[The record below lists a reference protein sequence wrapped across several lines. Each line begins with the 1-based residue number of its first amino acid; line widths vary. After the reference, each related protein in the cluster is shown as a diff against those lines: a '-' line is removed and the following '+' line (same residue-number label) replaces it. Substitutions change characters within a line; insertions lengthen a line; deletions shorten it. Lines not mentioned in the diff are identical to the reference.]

1 MGIERQKITIL
12 YGSETGNA
20 QDYAH
25 YLSKRLRYYQ
35 VQTVLSTLDDFELKR
50 LVTDVEYLIIIC
62 STTGQGELPRNAK
75 KFMHFIL
82 RKKLPNDLFDHISLT
97 TFGLGDSS
105 YPKFN
110 YGIKKI
116 HTRMKQLGCQELSPS
131 SEADELSAEGIDGY
145 YKIWE
150 EELLASIQR
159 HIPDAISVDDE
170 ILLEPEFKV
179 QIAQD
184 SPEVVTKGNAK
195 EISLSRNS
203 SVKDDMANEVLQ
215 GTILVKERVTSEDHF
230 QDVRRVVIHSDTEIS
245 YAPGDTIAL
254 YPSNSEEDVEA
265 LLKSQ
270 SHWIPLADKPLSIS
284 GNLFGVQGGIIKD
297 LTLRNLLTH
306 HLDLS
311 QVPTRSFF
319 FTLWHFIDG
328 LTEDGE
334 REKERAKEFSNINES
349 EELYNYANRPR
360 RLVLETLLEFENN
373 LEIPVEYIL
382 DLFSFIKP
390 RLFLIASCP
399 SKHEVELVI
408 ALVEYKTIMR
418 KTRKGLCSTWLK
430 SLDEGDKIVFSVH
443 ASNMH
448 FPKDKP
454 IILAATG
461 TGIAPMKS
469 LVENLVEEKYP
480 QNLYLFYG
488 CRYLDKDYLFRL
500 VWDRTEDLKNFS
512 VFSREAT
519 NNVKYIQH
527 KLYEQAKLVGDLIL
541 NQDATFYLCG
551 SNGKMP
557 REVRITLVEILKL
570 VDNMTEEEAEKYLFV
585 MESKGRYLQET
596 W

>member
-1 MGIERQKITIL
+1 MGIERQKVTIL

-35 VQTVLSTLDDFELKR
+35 VETILSTLDEFQLKR

-75 KFMHFIL
+75 KFMQFIL

-110 YGIKKI
+110 YAIKKI
-116 HTRMKQLGCQELSPS
+116 HTRMKQLGCMELSPS

-145 YKIWE
+145 YKVWE

-159 HIPDAISVDDE
+159 HIPDAVSIDDE
-170 ILLEPEFKV
+170 TLLPPEFKV
-179 QIAQD
+179 KVNESLPDI
-184 SPEVVTKGNAK
+184 ETKGKSK
-195 EISLSRNS
+195 EMALLRSSR
-203 SVKDDMANEVLQ
+203 VKDDMHNEVLK
-215 GTILVKERVTSEDHF
+215 GTIKVSQKVTSEDHF
-230 QDVRRVVIHSDTEIS
+230 QDIRRIVILSESKLS
-245 YAPGDTIAL
+245 YTPGDTIAL
-254 YPSNSEEDVEA
+254 YPSNSDDEVDA
-265 LLKSQ
+265 ILNSQ
-270 SHWIPLADKPLSIS
+270 PHWLPIADKPLSIS
-284 GNLFGVQGGIIKD
+284 ERVFGVQGGMVKS
-297 LTLRNLLTH
+297 LTLRSLLTH

-360 RLVLETLLEFENN
+360 RLVLETLIEFENN
-373 LEIPVEYIL
+373 LKIPVEYIL

-399 SKHEVELVI
+399 SEHEVELVV
-408 ALVEYKTIMR
+408 ALVEYKTIIR
-418 KTRKGLCSTWLK
+418 KIRKGLCSKWLK
-430 SLDEGDKIVFSVH
+430 TLDEGDDIIFSVH
-443 ASNMH
+443 GSNMH
-448 FPKDKP
+448 FPTDKP
-454 IILAATG
+454 IVLAATG

-469 LVENLVEEKYP
+469 LVENLAKEKYP
-480 QNLYLFYG
+480 QLLYLFYG
-488 CRYLDKDYLFRL
+488 CRYLDKDYLFGP
-500 VWDRTEDLKNFS
+500 VWDNISSLEKFT

-527 KLYEQAKLVGDLIL
+527 KLFEQAKLVGDLIL
-541 NQDATFYLCG
+541 NQDASFYLCG

-557 REVRITLVEILKL
+557 REIRITLIEILKK
-570 VDNMTEEEAEKYLFV
+570 VGKMSDDEAEKYLFV
-585 MESKGRYLQET
+585 MESKGRYIQET